1 MTDSTNGLTGTLQT
15 VQTGDG
21 DNSPLQMSLT
31 EVNISGS
38 FFINNV
44 PISSS
49 AGTSGTS
56 GTSGVAGS
64 SGTSGTSGLAGSS
77 GTSGTSGVSGSGG
90 TSGTS
95 GSSGSSGTSGGTG
108 SSGTSG
114 TSGGTGSSGT
124 SGTSGVDGSSGTS
137 GTSGGTG
144 SSGTSGTAGTSGT
157 SGVVDYTGIITTG
170 SAASTQSITGSLI
183 LSGSA
188 NPELN
193 VIGDVI
199 ITGSIIMSGSAG
211 VELDIKGDQTN
222 TGSLTVRS
230 GSLLTISN
238 NTTLNSDLYLTNSL
252 GGQSN
257 IIKGWS
263 DNPSAGG
270 AGSNQANYTG
280 SLRITGSNNIV
291 SIPQIRATGVGGG
304 VDQQGYISG
313 SDNTINSNFAG
324 IYLNTG
330 SLLFPKT
337 QNNILSN
344 GSNILMNFT
353 TSSLAG
359 GNPNLINNTLFGGG
373 ITINS
378 NSGSVQAVSSNL
390 INGGAITST
399 QNFVTNVRP
408 TITSNLVNGA
418 GVTLNHISSS
428 ISYQTNLNN
437 SLVTVNNHLS
447 SSNITNNAVGVNNSL
462 FLGGQGGNGHSIWV
476 SGSQSS
482 NIARTFNNNLVGGN
496 NNIISSSFVSSSNS
510 NLVSTIIYGNN
521 LAVSASHTTATFGG
535 SAFFGR
541 FNATGSLQESTQD
554 AVFVVGTGTAAGSRR
569 NALHID
575 NNNNIRM
582 TGSLN
587 VSGSNHQIVGNTI
600 ITGSLNSSDRTFVIL
615 SGSMRMS
622 NESGSI
628 RIADATN
635 QPQLFFNP
643 TRKVGFFLGQSNMD
657 QTDTQFGITSDS
669 TDNYVMGGNFNSF
682 RSGSNNLMLGVQNI
696 LIKSGSNN
704 VILAKGT
711 SYTTGSN
718 NLILGSLQGIDEAQ
732 DYFNL
737 QLPQSTQP
745 IMFKSGSA
753 PLTVTGSLDVTG
765 DLTIASGSGTNDLFM
780 YGHKMFNGAQYS
792 SLQTQSGSA
801 AVSQSIN
808 YNTTGPEFGV
818 SLVDNTKLT
827 VANAGTYN
835 IQFSAQLLADTGAD
849 NVYIWYKKNGTNIAG
864 SASELAIAN
873 NDEAL
878 MTVNILDTAVANDYY
893 EIAWE
898 SVNGDA
904 VLLHQAASGNRP
916 AVPSVI
922 TTITQVR

>member
-1 MTDSTNGLTGTLQT
+1 MGQLTNLFVSQSYQGLVKLENSTTGVTGTLQYLE
-15 VQTGDG
+15 DG
-21 DNSPLQMSLT
+21 LGNNLPIQMST
-31 EVNISGS
+31 GSVNITGS
-38 FFINNV
+38 LFINNV
-44 PISSS
+44 PFTG
-49 AGTSGTS
+49 GTIGSSGTS

-90 TSGTS
+90 TSGT
-95 GSSGSSGTSGGTG
+95 SGTSGGTG

-238 NTTLNSDLYLTNSL
+238 NTTVNSDLYLTNSL

-344 GSNILMNFT
+344 GSSILMNFT

-418 GVTLNHISSS
+418 SVTLNHISSS

-437 SLVTVNNHLS
+437 SLVTVNNHVS
-447 SSNITNNAVGVNNSL
+447 SSNITNNAVGVNNNL

-521 LAVSASHTTATFGG
+521 LAVSASHNASTFGG

-541 FNATGSLQESTQD
+541 FNATGSNQED
-554 AVFVVGTGTAAGSRR
+554 AQSVVFAVGTGTAVGSRR
-569 NALHID
+569 TGFLID
-575 NNNNIRM
+575 SGSNVYITGSVNV
-582 TGSLN
+582 TGSLTSIGPA
-587 VSGSNHQIVGNTI
+587 VISGSINT
-600 ITGSLNSSDRTFVIL
+600 SDRTFVIH
-615 SGSMRMS
+615 SGSMRMY
-622 NESGSI
+622 NESGSV
-628 RIADATN
+628 RIADGTN
-635 QPQLFFNP
+635 QAQLFFNP

-657 QTDTQFGITSDS
+657 QVNTQFGITSDS

-682 RSGSNNLMLGVQNI
+682 RSGSNNLMLGI
-696 LIKSGSNN
+696 GTISIKSGSNN
-704 VILAKGT
+704 IILAKAT

-732 DYFNL
+732 DYFNV
-737 QLPQSTQP
+737 QLPGGITP

-753 PLTVTGSLDVTG
+753 PLTVTGSFAVTG
-765 DLTIASGSGTNDLFM
+765 NVLFASGSNRTMGTVALD
-780 YGHKMFNGAQYS
+780 GANP
-792 SLQTQSGSA
+792 GSA
-801 AVSQSIN
+801 TVS
-808 YNTTGPEFGV
+808 NTLVTAN
-818 SLVDNTKLT
+818 SLIYLTKQT
-827 VANAGTYN
+827 NNHPNAGPVVV
-835 IQFSAQLLADTGAD
+835 SSKGS
-849 NVYIWYKKNGTNIAG
+849 GTFTITSNH
-864 SASELAIAN
+864 
-873 NDEAL
+873 
-878 MTVNILDTAVANDYY
+878 
-893 EIAWE
+893 
-898 SVNGDA
+898 NGDA
-904 VLLHQAASGNRP
+904 DTVAYLIINP
-916 AVPSVI
+916 A
-922 TTITQVR
+922 

>member
-38 FFINNV
+38 FLINGV

-56 GTSGVAGS
+56 GINGS

-77 GTSGTSGVSGSGG
+77 GTSGTSGVSGSNGTSG

-95 GSSGSSGTSGGTG
+95 GSDGLVGSNGTSGTSGQDGSSGTSGTSGQDG
-108 SSGTSG
+108 SSG

-137 GTSGGTG
+137 GTDG
-144 SSGTSGTAGTSGT
+144 SSGTSGVSP
-157 SGVVDYTGIITTG
+157 SLDGVITTG
-170 SAASTQSITGSLI
+170 SITTTQQITGSLI
-183 LSGSA
+183 LDNTVISGSLIGNTINNGQINIFSEA
-188 NPELN
+188 FNSGSIKLNISSSNAISQSN
-193 VIGDVI
+193 VIFGSPTGPAAAAQ
-199 ITGSIIMSGSAG
+199 TGSIVVSGSNNIMLAG
-211 VELDIKGDQTN
+211 TRLNTLVTSGTYGYLGGNGNIGSTYPTLG
-222 TGSLTVRS
+222 TGSILRPTIAQNVLQSVLNLQFTTSSLGQGNIANNLIYGGTNINHQSSSVVFSGNYVGIQGFTSNANTTTLGLNPSIFGNIIQGITFPIITLNHNSSSITYQGNIGGGLTV
-230 GSLLTISN
+230 N
-238 NTTLNSDLYLTNSL
+238 NNYSSSVSTAVNNITVTGNIL

-257 IIKGWS
+257 TLVVS
-263 DNPSAGG
+263 
-270 AGSNQANYTG
+270 GSNTG
-280 SLRITGSNNIV
+280 TRRTFDSNVVIGRSNI
-291 SIPQIRATGVGGG
+291 
-304 VDQQGYISG
+304 
-313 SDNTINSNFAG
+313 INSNFSG
-324 IYLNTG
+324 GTG
-330 SLLFPKT
+330 GHLVATALLG
-337 QNNILSN
+337 QD
-344 GSNILMNFT
+344 
-353 TSSLAG
+353 
-359 GNPNLINNTLFGGG
+359 LI
-373 ITINS
+373 
-378 NSGSVQAVSSNL
+378 
-390 INGGAITST
+390 
-399 QNFVTNVRP
+399 
-408 TITSNLVNGA
+408 
-418 GVTLNHISSS
+418 
-428 ISYQTNLNN
+428 
-437 SLVTVNNHLS
+437 
-447 SSNITNNAVGVNNSL
+447 
-462 FLGGQGGNGHSIWV
+462 
-476 SGSQSS
+476 
-482 NIARTFNNNLVGGN
+482 
-496 NNIISSSFVSSSNS
+496 
-510 NLVSTIIYGNN
+510 
-521 LAVSASHTTATFGG
+521 VSASSTAPTQGG
-535 SAFFGR
+535 TVYVGR
-541 FNATGSLQESTQD
+541 FNATGSLQED
-554 AVFVVGTGTAAGSRR
+554 ANQAIFVVGSGTGAGARS
-569 NALHID
+569 NAIHIESSG
-575 NNNNIRM
+575 NNRM
-582 TGSLN
+582 TGSLK
-587 VSGSNHQIVGNTI
+587 VSGSNHQIVGNTV
-600 ITGSLNSSDRTFVIL
+600 ITGSINTSSSTFVIL